1 MLSPWLMTDA
11 ANVIFT
17 QARRR
22 VYIQHRV
29 LRNEP
34 ISRED
39 AELEEA
45 WNVLDEI
52 EGRTPALS
60 SLTPNDYKE
69 AEGWK
74 EWMPSG
80 MEPVLEDLPKW
91 KVLSDILDEIEQTMV
106 NHPTSACTSIFFLF
120 SLP

>member
-1 MLSPWLMTDA
+1 MTDA

-22 VYIQHRV
+22 VYIQHKV
-29 LRNEP
+29 PRNEP
-34 ISRED
+34 LSKED

-60 SLTPNDYKE
+60 SLTPKDYQE
-69 AEGWK
+69 TEGWK
-74 EWMPSG
+74 EWMPGG
-80 MEPVLEDLPKW
+80 MEPIIQDLPKW
-91 KVLSDILDEIEQTMV
+91 RVLSDILDEIEQTMV
-106 NHPTSACTSIFFLF
+106 NHPASMCASIVLF
-120 SLP
+120 SRLYNDIDQ